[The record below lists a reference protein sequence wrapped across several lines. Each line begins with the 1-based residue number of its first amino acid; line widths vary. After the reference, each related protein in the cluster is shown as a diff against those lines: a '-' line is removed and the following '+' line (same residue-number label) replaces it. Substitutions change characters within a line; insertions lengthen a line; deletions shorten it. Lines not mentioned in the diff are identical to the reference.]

1 MLTLSLATLLVPW
14 FGWLLLQELE
24 EFLRSGQE
32 QALLSGARTIAASV
46 PDNDRVRLRARRNAL
61 PLRVFESRPAVDGY
75 ASEWPEPQSALVFE
89 AKETGS
95 RLSVLGGR
103 WRGRDFL
110 FLRVEDPTPR
120 RPEPPGAGQDG
131 DAVDPA
137 DGVQLVLRS
146 GRGLTAFR
154 IESAAPGPLL
164 ISSQSEGG
172 GQLAGHWLDT
182 DSGYQL
188 ELALPP
194 AGRAVDFALGAE
206 DAWVDRNDVVRIAE
220 MGTFQGGR
228 PATWLT
234 PTPRDE
240 RLGDWLDRVTPEQA
254 QGWVVD
260 AAGWVVADTGP
271 RSVAGQ
277 RSPSWVERF
286 IYWLVAGDAVE
297 RFDTATTRPLRLD
310 TPLVRAAIAGE
321 AGSRWAGD
329 PETAEIR
336 NTVAVPLFLDE
347 RAASRRTNADGTN
360 ADGANADGSGAAGT
374 GAARTEADQVLGAVV
389 LEANT
394 DGALLFTNRTLGRL
408 LGLSL
413 LLTGALVLGLWFLA
427 TRLSRR
433 VQSLSGAVSEAMSD
447 AAHPRD
453 LPMTGDRDELGEL
466 ARNNAR
472 LLRAVSDYTRY
483 LRTLA
488 GRLSHELKTP
498 LAITRTSL
506 DNLSA
511 GTLDDDARRYL
522 ERAREGLARQT
533 AIVRAMS
540 EASRLEAAVAS
551 ADWETVDLVE
561 VLSAC
566 AGGYRAV
573 NPDRHIDLELPAEPV
588 RTRCAPD
595 LLAQALDKLVDN
607 ALGLMGAEDRLTLA
621 LVPKGD
627 WRHVSVRN
635 TGTRLPEEL
644 QDQLFDSLVSVREP
658 GADLHL
664 GLGLHI
670 VRLVAEAH
678 GGSVEARNLP
688 DDGGVAFTLHL
699 PASGKAG

>member
-1 MLTLSLATLLVPW
+1 M
-14 FGWLLLQELE
+14 
-24 EFLRSGQE
+24 
-32 QALLSGARTIAASV
+32 SGARTIAASV
-46 PDNDRVRLRARRNAL
+46 PDNDRVRLRARGNAL
-61 PLRVFESRPAVDGY
+61 PLRNFDSRPVLDGY
-75 ASEWPEPQSALVFE
+75 ASEWSEPQSALVFE
-89 AKETGS
+89 ADGTGS
-95 RLSVLGGR
+95 RLAILGGR
-103 WRGRDFL
+103 WRGQDFL
-110 FLRVEDPTPR
+110 FLRIEDATPR
-120 RPEPPGAGQDG
+120 RPQPPGAGQDG
-131 DAVDPA
+131 DAAEAV

-164 ISSQSEGG
+164 VSSQSEGG
-172 GQLAGHWLDT
+172 GQLDGHWLDT

-194 AGRAVDFALGAE
+194 SGRAVDISLGAE
-206 DAWVDRNDVVRIAE
+206 DAWMDRNGVVRVAE
-220 MGTFQGGR
+220 LGTFRNGR
-228 PATWLT
+228 PAGWLT

-240 RLGDWLDRVTPEQA
+240 RLGAWLDRVTPEQA
-254 QGWVVD
+254 QAWIVD
-260 AAGWVVADTGP
+260 ASGWVVAGTGP
-271 RSVAGQ
+271 RPVAG
-277 RSPSWVERF
+277 RRTPSWAERF

-297 RFDTATTRPLRLD
+297 RFDTVNSRPVRLD
-310 TPLVRAAIAGE
+310 TPLVRAAIVGE

-336 NTVAVPLFLDE
+336 NTVAVPLSLE
-347 RAASRRTNADGTN
+347 GEATPAGATGIRAG
-360 ADGANADGSGAAGT
+360 GAPA
-374 GAARTEADQVLGAVV
+374 LGAVV

-408 LGLSL
+408 LGLSV
-413 LLTGALVLGLWFLA
+413 LLTVALVLGLWFLA

-433 VQSLSGAVSEAMSD
+433 VQTLSGAVSEAMSD

-506 DNLSA
+506 DNLAA
-511 GTLDDDARRYL
+511 GALDDDARRYL

-561 VLSAC
+561 VLAAC
-566 AGGYRAV
+566 AEGYRAV
-573 NPDRHIDLELPAEPV
+573 HPGRHIDLELPGEPV

-607 ALGLMGAEDRLTLA
+607 ALGLMGPDDRLTLA

-635 TGTRLPEEL
+635 TGTRLPDEL

-699 PASGKAG
+699 PASGEAS

>member
-32 QALLSGARTIAASV
+32 QALLAGARTIAASV
-46 PDNDRVRLRARRNAL
+46 PDNDRVRLRARGNAL
-61 PLRVFESRPAVDGY
+61 PLRAFDSRPVMDGY
-75 ASEWPEPQSALVFE
+75 PSEWSEPGSALLFE
-89 AKETGS
+89 AEETAS
-95 RLSVLGGR
+95 KLSLLGGR
-103 WRGRDFL
+103 WRGQDFL
-110 FLRVEDPTPR
+110 FLRVEDGTPR
-120 RPEPPGAGQDG
+120 RPQPPGADQGL
-131 DAVDPA
+131 DAVDA
-137 DGVQLVLRS
+137 VQLVLRS

-182 DSGYQL
+182 ENGYQL

-194 AGRAVDFALGAE
+194 AGRVMDISLGAE
-206 DAWVDRNDVVRIAE
+206 DAWVDRNGVVRIAE
-220 MGTFQGGR
+220 FGTFYDGR
-228 PATWLT
+228 PAGWLT

-240 RLGDWLDRVTPEQA
+240 RLGAWLDRVAPEQA
-254 QGWVVD
+254 QAWVVD
-260 AAGWVVADTGP
+260 SAGWVVADTGP
-271 RSVAGQ
+271 RAVAGR
-277 RSPSWVERF
+277 RSPSWAERF

-297 RFDTATTRPLRLD
+297 RFDTVTTRPLRLD
-310 TPLVRAAIAGE
+310 TPLVRAAIDGE

-336 NTVAVPLFLDE
+336 NTVAVPLALDDRE
-347 RAASRRTNADGTN
+347 V
-360 ADGANADGSGAAGT
+360 AGP
-374 GAARTEADQVLGAVV
+374 ALGAVV

-408 LGLSL
+408 LALSL
-413 LLTGALVLGLWFLA
+413 VLTGALVLGLWFLA

-511 GTLDDDARRYL
+511 GDLDDDARRYL

-540 EASRLEAAVAS
+540 EASRLEAAVAA
-551 ADWETVDLVE
+551 ADWETVDLGE

-566 AGGYRAV
+566 AEGYRAV
-573 NPDRHIDLELPAEPV
+573 HPGRHIDLELPEEPV

-607 ALGLMGAEDRLTLA
+607 ALSLMGPEDRLTLA

-635 TGTRLPEEL
+635 SGTRLPEEL

-658 GADLHL
+658 GAGLHL

-688 DDGGVAFTLHL
+688 EDGGVAFTLHL
-699 PASGKAG
+699 PAGGRDGG

>member
-24 EFLRSGQE
+24 AFLRAGQE

-46 PDNDRVRLRARRNAL
+46 PDNDRVRLRARGNAL
-61 PLRVFESRPAVDGY
+61 PLRNFDSRPAVDGY
-75 ASEWPEPQSALVFE
+75 ASEWPELASALEFE
-89 AKETGS
+89 ADDTGA
-95 RLSVLGGR
+95 RLAVLGGR
-103 WRGRDFL
+103 WRGQDFL
-110 FLRVEDPTPR
+110 LLRVEDSTPR
-120 RPEPPGAGQDG
+120 RPQPPGVSIDG
-131 DAVDPA
+131 AVTDPV

-164 ISSQSEGG
+164 ISSQSAGG
-172 GQLAGHWLDT
+172 GQLAGYWLATDT
-182 DSGYQL
+182 GYQL

-194 AGRAVDFALGAE
+194 SGRVVDLAIGVE
-206 DAWVDRNDVVRIAE
+206 DAWVDRNDVVRVAE
-220 MGTFQGGR
+220 LGTFRGGR
-228 PATWLT
+228 PAGWLT

-240 RLGDWLDRVTPEQA
+240 RLGAWLDRVTPAQA
-254 QGWVVD
+254 QGWIVD
-260 AAGWVVADTGP
+260 AGGWVVADTGP
-271 RSVAGQ
+271 RSAMGQ

-297 RFDTATTRPLRLD
+297 RFDTVTTRPVRLD
-310 TPLVRAAIAGE
+310 TPLVRAAIDGA

-336 NTVAVPLFLDE
+336 NTVAVPLTLDGGITPVSATGT
-347 RAASRRTNADGTN
+347 RATGEP
-360 ADGANADGSGAAGT
+360 AA
-374 GAARTEADQVLGAVV
+374 ALGAVV

-413 LLTGALVLGLWFLA
+413 LLTAALALGLWFLA

-511 GTLDDDARRYL
+511 GALDDDARRYL

-566 AGGYRAV
+566 AEGYRAV
-573 NPDRHIDLELPAEPV
+573 HPGRHIDLELPGEPV

-607 ALGLMGAEDRLTLA
+607 ALGLMGADDRLTLA

-635 TGTRLPEEL
+635 TGTRLPDEL
-644 QDQLFDSLVSVREP
+644 KDQLFDSLVSVREP

-688 DDGGVAFTLHL
+688 GDGDGDGDGGVVFTLHL
-699 PASGKAG
+699 PASGEHG

>member
-24 EFLRSGQE
+24 AFLRSGQE
-32 QALLSGARTIAASV
+32 QALLSGARTMAASM
-46 PDNDRVRLRARRNAL
+46 PDNDRIRLRGRGNAL
-61 PLRVFESRPAVDGY
+61 PLRAFDSRPVMDGY
-75 ASEWPEPQSALVFE
+75 PSEWSEPQSALVFE
-89 AKETGS
+89 ADDTVS

-103 WRGRDFL
+103 WRGQDFL
-110 FLRVEDPTPR
+110 FLRVADSTPR
-120 RPEPPGAGQDG
+120 RPQPPGAGQNL
-131 DAVDPA
+131 DAVDA
-137 DGVQLVLRS
+137 VQLVLRS

-182 DSGYQL
+182 DKGYQL

-194 AGRAVDFALGAE
+194 AGRVVDISLGAE
-206 DAWVDRNDVVRIAE
+206 DAWEDRNGVVRVTE
-220 MGTFQGGR
+220 LGTFRDGR
-228 PATWLT
+228 PAGWLT
-234 PTPRDE
+234 PTPRDP
-240 RLGDWLDRVTPEQA
+240 RLAAWLDRVTPEQA
-254 QGWVVD
+254 QAWIVD

-271 RSVAGQ
+271 RPIAGQ
-277 RSPSWVERF
+277 RSPSWAERF

-297 RFDTATTRPLRLD
+297 RFDTVTTRPMRLD
-310 TPLVRAAIAGE
+310 TPLVRAAIDGD

-336 NTVAVPLFLDE
+336 NTVAVPLAQGDQ
-347 RAASRRTNADGTN
+347 AS
-360 ADGANADGSGAAGT
+360 GSPP
-374 GAARTEADQVLGAVV
+374 LGAVV

-433 VQSLSGAVSEAMSD
+433 VRSLSGAVSEAMSD

-506 DNLSA
+506 DNLST
-511 GTLDDDARRYL
+511 GELDDDARRYL

-551 ADWETVDLVE
+551 ADWETVDLCE

-566 AGGYRAV
+566 AEGYRAV
-573 NPDRHIDLELPAEPV
+573 HPDRFIDLELPEEPV

-607 ALGLMGAEDRLTLA
+607 ALSLMGPEERLTLA

-635 TGTRLPEEL
+635 TGTSLPEEL

-658 GADLHL
+658 GAGLHL

-688 DDGGVAFTLHL
+688 EGGGVAFTLHL
-699 PASGKAG
+699 PASRQGG